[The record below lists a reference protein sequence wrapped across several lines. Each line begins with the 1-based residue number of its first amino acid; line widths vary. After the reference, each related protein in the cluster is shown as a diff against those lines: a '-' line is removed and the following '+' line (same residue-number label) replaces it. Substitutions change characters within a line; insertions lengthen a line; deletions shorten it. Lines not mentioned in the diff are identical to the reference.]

1 MSLQGKTVKE
11 TSVIM
16 SQVMMPQD
24 INKSG
29 NVHGGV
35 IMKLIDQVASV
46 VAVRHARSN
55 VVTASIDRMDFLSPV
70 FVGDLVTCKS
80 SLNYAGRT
88 SMEIGVRVESENL
101 LTGECR
107 HTVSAY
113 LTFVSLD
120 GTGHPKEIPPLIL
133 ETEENKRRNA
143 QAQARRDLRLRERQN
158 EKAARPE
165 TKPGC

>member
-120 GTGHPKEIPPLIL
+120 STGHPKEIPPLIL

>member
-1 MSLQGKTVKE
+1 MPLKGKTVRE
-11 TSVIM
+11 TAVVM

-24 INKSG
+24 INKAG

-46 VAVRHARSN
+46 VAVKHARSN

-70 FVGDLVTCKS
+70 FVGDLVTCKA

-101 LTGECR
+101 LTGEYR

-120 GTGHPKEIPPLIL
+120 TGGRPKEIPPLIA
-133 ETEENKRRNA
+133 ETEEDKRRNT
-143 QAQARRDLRLRERQN
+143 QAQARRELRLRERQS
-158 EKAARPE
+158 EK
-165 TKPGC
+165 K